1 MLPFK
6 YQEVLRS
13 YNHAIELNPNA
24 ANYENRGI
32 VKSCKINDIYGGLND
47 FNQAILIE
55 SKNADVYVSRGLLK
69 NEILGDHLGGI
80 EDLQQAARLYKQQGD
95 SKNYQMVIDLIED
108 L

>member
-6 YQEVLRS
+6 YQEALIS
-13 YNHAIELNPNA
+13 YNHATELNPNT

-32 VKSCKINDIYGGLND
+32 VELCKINDIYGGLKD
-47 FNQAILIE
+47 FSQAILIE
-55 SKNADVYVSRGLLK
+55 SKNADVYVNHGLLK
-69 NEILGDHLGGI
+69 YEILGDHPGGI

-95 SKNYQMVIDLIED
+95 PKNYQMVIDLIED

>member
-1 MLPFK
+1 MLPFE
-6 YQEVLRS
+6 YQEPLRS

-32 VKSCKINDIYGGLND
+32 VKSCKIHDIYGGLND
-47 FNQAILIE
+47 FNKAILIE
-55 SKNADVYVSRGLLK
+55 PKNAGVYVSRGLLK

-80 EDLQQAARLYKQQGD
+80 EDLQQAAKLYKQQGN
-95 SKNYQMVIDLIED
+95 SENYQMVINLIED